1 MTDEISETVSTN
13 RRRGRPRVFDAATFA
28 RLRAEMRQ
36 DYADISDRT
45 VQNRLPVYRP
55 RAPRGPGLGPMAHRP
70 EGYHAGQAARL
81 SENDYAGA
89 RPPRMLTFW
98 LKWPGSSASG
108 SRPPRTP
115 CG

>member
-28 RLRAEMRQ
+28 RLRAGCAGTTLIFQTGRC
-36 DYADISDRT
+36 RT
-45 VQNRLPVYRP
+45 AYQYTAQGLLEGKDWARWLIDPKGIMQGRRRAYRKTIMQE
-55 RAPRGPGLGPMAHRP
+55 LGA
-70 EGYHAGQAARL
+70 
-81 SENDYAGA
+81 S
-89 RPPRMLTFW
+89 RMLTFW
-98 LKWPGSSASG
+98 LKWPGSSARQ